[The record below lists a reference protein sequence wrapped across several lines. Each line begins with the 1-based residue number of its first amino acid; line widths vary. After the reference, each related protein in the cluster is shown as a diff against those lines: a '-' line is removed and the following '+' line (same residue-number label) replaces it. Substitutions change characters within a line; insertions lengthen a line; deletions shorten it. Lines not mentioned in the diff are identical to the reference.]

1 MTRRGT
7 SRAEQLLMA
16 QFRTVVIAGLTL
28 LVVGGSTLLYCDTPG
43 SALSAESRPPISS
56 IASLIILPISLAS
69 ASEVRAACLPIG
81 AGLMWLYLAMAGI
94 SPVAR
99 PPHRPLQDSPVQ
111 RKFSLLNRDGLLAM
125 SVVTFAIAI
134 VAALSN
140 NAWALSKGW
149 CLQFAAGAA
158 WAIGLAT
165 LVRSD
170 TTSRSPGAAM
180 AVMAAIAII
189 ACILTLWHRS
199 SLGIQYVRWPIGPL
213 TITGCMAGVWAAAS
227 AGMITGMVIRSPR
240 STPLITAI
248 VAGLAV
254 LALSATLAI
263 VAGRRSSFIG
273 MAGALMLC
281 ASILAFNRLPG
292 RRAASALAVVLV
304 GFAGLL
310 GAWLSGQFQSSIR
323 EVSGPITIRQAYY
336 RSAARLIAANPLL
349 GIGPDMTIC
358 RVTTDLARERAEH
371 PHVIHGSTV
380 PALHSEWLQAVLELG
395 VPGGLAYL
403 AIPLGVILAGAW
415 SLARIQ
421 RYPQNSGDSL
431 ALALLFAAIAGL
443 TGLVAIET
451 TSINLR
457 GAVMPATYW
466 TLIGLA
472 AGLTHRP
479 RNSDKTSATMASPAQ
494 RVDLIPRVVVAG
506 VAGVLLVATYSD
518 LQQASAHARG
528 NAMRATDPGAA
539 AQVLDLASDRFG
551 APNWLAVR
559 VDRGLIESDVARML
573 RNQAAATSAP
583 AGEAAT
589 QPAVASLAAEWTDAA
604 INTWADLIRRCP
616 GYPGA
621 GGFLG
626 EALLGAGRVQD
637 ARSVFEGYLREMNPY
652 DPAAT
657 LLYAM
662 TFVEQPLEKIDLIR
676 RGLRAGAVEPI
687 GRRQLLLALKEPG
700 VLEKWI
706 EQVNQAA
713 DAVANHPL
721 DAWQETLAPE
731 TLRMEAVRLMSVGEL
746 ASASAMQDKAAHAY
760 KRLFDENNPARRAA
774 PAEID
779 AWKIAADVRFESDP
793 GAFREAFERVLVA
806 EKLAVL
812 SVEHEYRRNPPADAE
827 YIGGVVTPVETP
839 DSLTQ
844 LWRLSAKL
852 HIAVGRIQNESLTPR
867 LLHAMTNAQRES
879 FSAQGALFDAA
890 SQLRL
895 RLIGEL
901 ATAFNRIAP
910 QRRPADYG
918 AWVAELMAA
927 GVTTQPASEP

>member
-1 MTRRGT
+1 
-7 SRAEQLLMA
+7 MA

-28 LVVGGSTLLYCDTPG
+28 LVVGGATLLYCDTPG

-56 IASLIILPISLAS
+56 IASLITLPVPLAS

-81 AGLMWLYLAMAGI
+81 AGLMWLFLAIAGI
-94 SPVAR
+94 SPVTKPLR
-99 PPHRPLQDSPVQ
+99 RPLQDLPLQ
-111 RKFSLLNRDGLLAM
+111 RKFSLLNRDGLLAL
-125 SVVTFAIAI
+125 SVASLAIAVI
-134 VAALSN
+134 AALSN

-149 CLQFAAGAA
+149 CFQFAAGAA
-158 WAIGLAT
+158 WAIGLTT

-199 SLGIQYVRWPIGPL
+199 KLGIQYVRWPIGPL

-227 AGMITGMVIRSPR
+227 VGMIAGTVMCSPR
-240 STPLITAI
+240 STPLIATI

-254 LALSATLAI
+254 LALSATLAM

-273 MAGALMLC
+273 IAGALMLC
-281 ASILAFNRLPG
+281 AAILAFIRLPG
-292 RRAASALAVVLV
+292 RRAATVLAVVLV
-304 GFAGLL
+304 VFAGLL
-310 GAWLSGQFQSSIR
+310 GTWLSGQFQSSVR

-336 RSAARLIAANPLL
+336 RSAARLIAANPIL

-380 PALHSEWLQAVLELG
+380 PALHSEWLQAALELG
-395 VPGGLAYL
+395 LPGGLIYL
-403 AIPLGVILAGAW
+403 AIPVSVILAGVWTLVRIRRSDAL
-415 SLARIQ
+415 SAPLLLA
-421 RYPQNSGDSL
+421 S
-431 ALALLFAAIAGL
+431 IAGL
-443 TGLVAIET
+443 TGLIAIET

-466 TLIGLA
+466 TLLGLA
-472 AGLTHRP
+472 AGLTQRL
-479 RNSDKTSATMASPAQ
+479 RDSDQTSTSTAAAPV
-494 RVDLIPRVVVAG
+494 RRGELIPRVVVAG
-506 VAGVLLVATYSD
+506 VAGLLLVATFSD

-528 NAMRATDPGAA
+528 NAMRATDPSAA
-539 AQVLDLASDRFG
+539 AQVLDLASGRFG
-551 APNWLAVR
+551 AANWLALR
-559 VDRGLIESDVARML
+559 ADRGLIESDVARML
-573 RNQAAATSAP
+573 RNQSTATSAP
-583 AGEAAT
+583 AADASS
-589 QPAVASLAAEWTDAA
+589 QPAVTTLANEWTAA
-604 INTWADLIRRCP
+604 AVNTWSELVRRCP

-626 EALLGAGRVQD
+626 EALLGAGRSQD
-637 ARSVFEGYLREMNPY
+637 ARSVFEGYLNEMNPY

-657 LLYAM
+657 LMYAG
-662 TFVEQPLEKIDLIR
+662 TFVDDPLKRIHLVR
-676 RGLRAGAVEPI
+676 QGLRAGAVEPI
-687 GRRQLLLALKEPG
+687 GRRMFLLALREG
-700 VLEKWI
+700 IVGIQWGG
-706 EQVNQAA
+706 QVEFAA
-713 DAVANHPL
+713 DLVANHPP
-721 DAWQETLAPE
+721 DTWDDPMAPE

-746 ASASAMQDKAAHAY
+746 AAASAMQDLAANAY
-760 KRLFDENNPARRAA
+760 KRFFDENHPARRAA

-793 GAFREAFERVLVA
+793 GAYREAFERALVA
-806 EKLAVL
+806 EKFAVL
-812 SVEHEYRRNPPADAE
+812 SVEHEYHRNPPPDAE

-839 DSLTQ
+839 DALVA

-852 HIAVGRIQNESLTPR
+852 HIAVGRIRNESLTPR

-879 FSAQGALFDAA
+879 LNAQGALFEAA

-901 ATAFNRIAP
+901 VTAFNRVAP
-910 QRRPADYG
+910 ERRPADYG

-927 GVTTQPASEP
+927 GVTTQPASTQRASEP